1 MTSGRVAWSG
11 LVLGVQPRIDLMRSF
26 DQRSHSYLGYV
37 LSIEGAVEGAS
48 GEFTVRIG
56 PGMLAKHT
64 FRAGDR
70 VSGIAHRVL
79 DRDRE
84 TADLY
89 RASALVFETRG
100 VEPVAAPGPPWR
112 GVPPPLPVYRE
123 RGHRRL
129 DARTYDAK
137 CRTCQWGCRMPVAM
151 IVDQWQPTRREY
163 RFETFC
169 YGPKSCAYYRPG
181 PTRKVPGR
189 RGMSWEEEN
198 WVDEETVEHRGPD
211 E

>member
-1 MTSGRVAWSG
+1 MTTGQIAWRG

-37 LSIEGAVEGAS
+37 LAIDGSVGNAPRQ
-48 GEFTVRIG
+48 FTVRIG
-56 PGMLAKHT
+56 SGTQEKHGI
-64 FRAGDR
+64 RAGDR
-70 VSGIAHRVL
+70 LSGIAHAVA
-79 DRDRE
+79 DRERE
-84 TADLY
+84 TADFY
-89 RASALVFETRG
+89 RASGLKFEARG
-100 VEPVAAPGPPWR
+100 VDPPSSGPPWL
-112 GVPPPLPVYRE
+112 GAPPPLPVYRE

-137 CRTCQWGCRMPVAM
+137 CHTCRWGCRMAVEI
-151 IVDQWQPTRREY
+151 IVDQWKPDRREH

-169 YGPKSCAYYRPG
+169 YGPKSCPSYRPG

-189 RGMSWEEEN
+189 KGMSWEEED
-198 WVDEETVEHRGPD
+198 WVDEDAVAHRGPD